1 MNRLLRIRSIV
12 FACLLAV
19 ISSAYAAGSPPTN
32 LAGQWHGALQTA
44 AGTFALELTVKQ
56 DDHGT
61 LLASLESVDQAPGQA
76 IAVSRVQLDKD
87 SLKLEIAALA
97 ATYEGRFDVAQS
109 RWLGTWQQGLSLPLT
124 WTRGPLPPLPR
135 IDGIDGTWRATLARD
150 GKDLRLILRI
160 STSERGTRAR
170 LDSPDMGV
178 AGLDVAEL
186 SREGDR
192 VHLRVPVAN
201 VTFDAELGDQ
211 AMRMGGAWQR
221 EGQPPVR
228 VTFSR
233 APAPAP
239 VAGQR
244 PQAPRPPFPYAV
256 EPVRVA
262 NASAHIALAGT
273 LTLPQGRGPFAA
285 AVLITGSGPQDR
297 DETLYGH
304 KPFAVLADHLT
315 RNGIAVLR
323 LDDRG
328 VGESGGDFGSASI
341 ADFASDARA
350 AIDFL
355 AARPEIDARAIG
367 LIGHSEGGIVGPL
380 AATHNPAVAY
390 LVLLAAPGTG
400 MAELLLSQRRMAGAM
415 QGQDA
420 ASLTA
425 YESALA
431 RLYEAAGKAKNRA
444 AARADIT
451 ALLTPAQMRQLRITA
466 AQTPAMIEE
475 FSSDWLRDTLH
486 YDAASTLGALSV
498 PILALNGSL
507 DQQVGAD
514 VNLGAIRQAT
524 ANNPKVTTLKLD
536 GLNHMFQSARSGAIA
551 EYAEITQTFAPTALD
566 TISAWISARFR
577 GPRS

>member
-124 WTRGPLPPLPR
+124 WTRAPLPPLPR

-297 DETLYGH
+297 DETAYGH

-350 AIDFL
+350 AVDFL
-355 AARPEIDARAIG
+355 AARPEIDARGIG

-475 FSSDWLRDTLH
+475 FSSDWLRDALH

-536 GLNHMFQSARSGAIA
+536 GLNHMFQSARNGAIA

>member
-350 AIDFL
+350 AVDFL
-355 AARPEIDARAIG
+355 AARPEIDARSIG

-451 ALLTPAQMRQLRITA
+451 ALLTPAQMRQLHITA

-475 FSSDWLRDTLH
+475 FSSDWLRDALH

>member
-350 AIDFL
+350 AVDFL
-355 AARPEIDARAIG
+355 AARPEIDARGIG

-451 ALLTPAQMRQLRITA
+451 ALLTPAQMRQLHITA

-475 FSSDWLRDTLH
+475 FSSDWLRDALH

-536 GLNHMFQSARSGAIA
+536 GLNHMFQSARNGAIA
-551 EYAEITQTFAPTALD
+551 EYAEITQTFAPTAMD